1 MALTHLLN
9 GQSKS
14 RLFLHVT
21 YQVPAHLPAPG
32 VPLLP
37 WEHTSE
43 GVLISKSQTVG
54 GLGRTGLAYRFVEEL
69 NLEVTT
75 TVLHTGNGHD
85 HGNNNGLSLRDHY
98 EQPLC

>member
-14 RLFLHVT
+14 CLFLHVT
-21 YQVPAHLPAPG
+21 YQAPAHLPAPG

-37 WEHTSE
+37 WEHTTSE
-43 GVLISKSQTVG
+43 GVLISKSQTVD
-54 GLGRTGLAYRFVEEL
+54 GLGRTGLVYRFVEEL

-75 TVLHTGNGHD
+75 TVI
-85 HGNNNGLSLRDHY
+85 Y
-98 EQPLC
+98 W

>member
-32 VPLLP
+32 IPLLP
-37 WEHTSE
+37 WEHTTSE
-43 GVLISKSQTVG
+43 VLIFKSQRVG
-54 GLGRTGLAYRFVEEL
+54 GLGRTGLSF
-69 NLEVTT
+69 
-75 TVLHTGNGHD
+75 
-85 HGNNNGLSLRDHY
+85 
-98 EQPLC
+98 LCGGADFRIDIHCVIYW